1 MAAERVPP
9 THATPFTHRIGTRLT
24 ALVAVTTFGTFTLA
38 VIAGLKVQER
48 YLIAQAIDG
57 AALFGDTVTRAT
69 HDQMLRGRKDEAY
82 SVIREIGGLAAIEN
96 VRLFNTNGRVTFSTD
111 DHEIGSTVPVPDAVT
126 STIDERARIFRAR
139 GHRVV
144 GLTTPIY
151 NEPACAR
158 AGCHATP
165 EAQRLLGVVEVGVS
179 LATVDRELSTLRLKT
194 LGVGLFATALLTAII
209 LNATRRSILK
219 PVKALVH
226 ATREIAAGSLDKPV
240 RHRASNELGLLAESF
255 DGMRASLAAAK
266 AEIDGLMAGLE
277 GQVQERTAALK
288 DAQARLIQGEKLA
301 SLGKLSASIAHEIN
315 NPLAGILTFSKLLVR
330 DLEQETIDPAT
341 RKEALTRL
349 RLIER
354 ETGRCSAIVRNLLDF
369 ARQRP
374 MDLRDVDVHAA
385 LEESLHLI
393 DHQIKLQGL
402 ELDADLDGHPVVRAD
417 FGQLRQA
424 FVNILINAVE
434 ASKRGDTLRVRSVA
448 DPPGSVLVAVSDT
461 GVGIDEEHLQHILD
475 PFFTTKE
482 KGTGLGLSVV
492 YGIVEG
498 LGGTIE
504 VESRKGHGTTVRL
517 RLPLVPVAAA

>member
-1 MAAERVPP
+1 
-9 THATPFTHRIGTRLT
+9 
-24 ALVAVTTFGTFTLA
+24 
-38 VIAGLKVQER
+38 
-48 YLIAQAIDG
+48 
-57 AALFGDTVTRAT
+57 
-69 HDQMLRGRKDEAY
+69 
-82 SVIREIGGLAAIEN
+82 
-96 VRLFNTNGRVTFSTD
+96 
-111 DHEIGSTVPVPDAVT
+111 
-126 STIDERARIFRAR
+126 
-139 GHRVV
+139 
-144 GLTTPIY
+144 
-151 NEPACAR
+151 
-158 AGCHATP
+158 
-165 EAQRLLGVVEVGVS
+165 
-179 LATVDRELSTLRLKT
+179 
-194 LGVGLFATALLTAII
+194 
-209 LNATRRSILK
+209 
-219 PVKALVH
+219 
-226 ATREIAAGSLDKPV
+226 
-240 RHRASNELGLLAESF
+240 
-255 DGMRASLAAAK
+255 
-266 AEIDGLMAGLE
+266 
-277 GQVQERTAALK
+277 
-288 DAQARLIQGEKLA
+288 
-301 SLGKLSASIAHEIN
+301 
-315 NPLAGILTFSKLLVR
+315 
-330 DLEQETIDPAT
+330 
-341 RKEALTRL
+341 
-349 RLIER
+349 
-354 ETGRCSAIVRNLLDF
+354 
-369 ARQRP
+369 